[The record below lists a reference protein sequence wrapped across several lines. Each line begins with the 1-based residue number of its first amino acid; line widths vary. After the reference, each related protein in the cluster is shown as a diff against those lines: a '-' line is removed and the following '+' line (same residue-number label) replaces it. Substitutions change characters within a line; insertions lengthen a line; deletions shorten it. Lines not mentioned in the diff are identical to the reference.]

1 VPARNPV
8 IYEWRGAF
16 TNQEVNE
23 LHAEAFETRV
33 FPESEWN
40 WRELVARHSLGW
52 VTARQDDVLVGFIN
66 VIWDGLVHAWIQD
79 VMVANN
85 VRRMG
90 IGVGVVMAAREGA
103 REAGCE
109 WLHVDFD
116 DDLRSFYYDAC
127 GFAKTNAGVMHLAQI
142 TEKNA

>member
-52 VTARQDDVLVGFIN
+52 VTARQDDVLVGFVN

-109 WLHVDFD
+109 WLHVDLD